1 MVVPGVHRTLLLLS
15 SRSVESNSDTTWTAA
30 HQAPL
35 SMGIPSKKTGV
46 GCHFLLQ
53 GIFLIQGSN
62 LHPLNGRRI
71 LYPLSHQGSLFIAH
85 LPTRPPKKTTI
96 PCKCLVFEP
105 VLLRMTSRAC
115 V

>member
-1 MVVPGVHRTLLLLS
+1 MVVPGVHSTLLLLS
-15 SRSVESNSDTTWTAA
+15 SHSVESDSDTTWTVA

-35 SMGIPSKKTGV
+35 SVGIPSKKTGV

-62 LHPLNGRRI
+62 LCPLYGRQI

-85 LPTRPPKKTTI
+85 LTTRPPKKTQF
-96 PCKCLVFEP
+96 LVNAWFFNQC
-105 VLLRMTSRAC
+105 SYG
-115 V
+115 